1 MKNLEEAY
9 LDAIYGNNYLDLFKL
24 YIKNDSIETDLLK
37 TLVPKFMVSLHEIN
51 RLVFYSKGYS
61 NKRLN
66 DILYYILDIYL
77 DLECTPERE
86 KNSNFEQY
94 IVIRY
99 ILKKLEY
106 IELKKFISQKINN
119 IENNEHLASS
129 DKKKYLIYFYNILSE
144 SLELSVE
151 NIFELC
157 EVFGD
162 KLPLKFSEQVYS
174 NNDFNVETL
183 NRILRYKSGVNTDS
197 LYDLINSEFYQ
208 KDFIVK
214 HEYKYLLKK
223 VLKKYGIDFKVL
235 INILKHIEYKTL
247 NGSSFDDRKELK
259 KFISEVESSIDKYTN
274 EEQIF
279 IRNSIDGIKICK
291 R

>member
-235 INILKHIEYKTL
+235 ITILKYIEYKTL

>member
-129 DKKKYLIYFYNILSE
+129 DKKKYLIYFYNIVSE

>member
-86 KNSNFEQY
+86 KNSHFEQY

-106 IELKKFISQKINN
+106 IELKKFISQKINT
-119 IENNEHLASS
+119 IDNNEHLSSS
-129 DKKKYLIYFYNILSE
+129 DQKKYLIYFYNIVSE

-151 NIFELC
+151 SIFELC

-235 INILKHIEYKTL
+235 ITILKYIEYKTL